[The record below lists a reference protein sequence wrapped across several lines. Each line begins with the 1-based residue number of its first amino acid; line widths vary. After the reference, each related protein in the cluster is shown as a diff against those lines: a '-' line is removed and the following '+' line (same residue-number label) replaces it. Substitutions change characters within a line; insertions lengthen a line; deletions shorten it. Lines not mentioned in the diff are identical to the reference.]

1 MQSERMVMSQD
12 NISILQETLE
22 VLNKGFYKING
33 KTISLKLTRSQMEEA
48 KVFFPR
54 DVAAVR
60 KNLKHVHKFGRC
72 FYACENMD
80 SFSLARKRISLL
92 SDVDMQNGQRR
103 ERILSALREEPGLT
117 KSGISARIGESIGQ
131 QLSWMKK
138 KGLIRN
144 EGQRWVLA

>member
-1 MQSERMVMSQD
+1 MQSD
-12 NISILQETLE
+12 NSIRGEPFSDKIVSGILKNE
-22 VLNKGFYKING
+22 VYVGDVLIG
-33 KTISLKLTRSQMEEA
+33 KTPRRNVISKKIDEDHVSRYVENHHEGIVDRELWK
-48 KVFFPR
+48 KVKER
-54 DVAAVR
+54 LNE
-60 KNLKHVHKFGRC
+60 K
-72 FYACENMD
+72 
-80 SFSLARKRISLL
+80 
-92 SDVDMQNGQRR
+92 DVDMQNGQRR